1 MRSFFLRWGVAVV
14 VGSLW
19 GAVVPP
25 AARSRIGPPVRDS
38 RGASRHP
45 GGEKPVSSVTAGAIR

>member
-14 VGSLW
+14 VGLLW

-25 AARSRIGPPVRDS
+25 VRSRIGRPVPGAAS
-38 RGASRHP
+38 RSAARHP
-45 GGEKPVSSVTAGAIR
+45 GEPGAR